1 MIVNTCEEIAILRRE
16 IINNAEASF
25 LRLQKCLATME
36 PVRLFASVK
45 FEKLGRSPCGGKELN
60 LIEQIN
66 QMYSDMVVL
75 AATED
80 LMNRYPGISFDV
92 QLGVGSGYDVRSTD
106 GRIVAECFAVTTI
119 SSNDKLNKDCKKLM
133 KSDASVK
140 CVYFY
145 SHQDTQKKI
154 QNRVKQYPEIQIRR
168 ISFEELETS
177 TAS

>member
-1 MIVNTCEEIAILRRE
+1 MCNIYEKFIGSFRNFCQRRNRPRKAISGGGLGFFRG
-16 IINNAEASF
+16 SGCHF
-25 LRLQKCLATME
+25 
-36 PVRLFASVK
+36 SV
-45 FEKLGRSPCGGKELN
+45 FRGGE
-60 LIEQIN
+60 
-66 QMYSDMVVL
+66 VL
-75 AATED
+75 AAAED

-133 KSDASVK
+133 KSDALVK

-145 SHQDTQKKI
+145 SHQDTEKKI
-154 QNRVKQYPEIQIRR
+154 QNRMKQYPEIQIKR